1 MPDSPAETIA
11 VTGHGPSET
20 VVGMLRAVACVAGA
34 WGVVYLDHEAWKYA
48 LGVMALVGSP
58 APLRAVIAPV
68 LAHALRRAAKGI
80 E

>member
-1 MPDSPAETIA
+1 MPDAPAETIS
-11 VTGHGPSET
+11 VNGHGAPDSWPG
-20 VVGMLRAVACVAGA
+20 VVRAVVVAVCALGCI
-34 WGVVYLDHEAWKYA
+34 YLEHASWKHA